1 MFYLRVGNIF
11 ASFLALTPL
20 FLDQFRQTKILR
32 THKIMLFPVI
42 CGFLPRSERK
52 WGLSRA
58 NTTPR
63 DKRGVNNI
71 KKMDFSS
78 APVRGVGRRGRI
90 RIQVG
95 ICFRPQLQGGDKA
108 ALSKD
113 SRNKIENL
121 RMSDQLFE
129 HFIA

>member
-1 MFYLRVGNIF
+1 MEDQKSKVHFFIFVHPPGWRAMFYLRGGNIF

-32 THKIMLFPVI
+32 TLKIMLFPVI

-63 DKRGVNNI
+63 VKRGVNNI
-71 KKMDFSS
+71 KKMDFR
-78 APVRGVGRRGRI
+78 AVLRRE
-90 RIQVG
+90 
-95 ICFRPQLQGGDKA
+95 A
-108 ALSKD
+108 S
-113 SRNKIENL
+113 
-121 RMSDQLFE
+121 
-129 HFIA
+129 HTT